1 MERNETSGDDVT
13 VEVKKE
19 DVDGVENLISVTEA
33 SVLWIDCIV
42 KTKKGFLYCVLNG
55 SEILQEFTKKSV
67 LKQTTQKKRIM
78 DVLAK

>member
-33 SVLWIDCIV
+33 SVL
-42 KTKKGFLYCVLNG
+42 
-55 SEILQEFTKKSV
+55 
-67 LKQTTQKKRIM
+67 
-78 DVLAK
+78 